1 MWKMKIGIILCCIGG
16 IFVSVG
22 CTPESNH
29 YSPQE
34 MVNQALAAEA
44 KPLAFYGEST
54 SVISENGKEVER
66 FTMKEWRNDEGK
78 IRTELLGGDGEGKL
92 VSVNDGTSVISYDQ
106 TQNQAM
112 IIDDSEILD
121 LNHPSPKEQVDFI
134 LEKII
139 KTHEISDGKEAEIAG
154 RKTQHIIAEP
164 KKDNNLYDKQ
174 ELWIDKENWIVLKM
188 ISVIGDET
196 LETVYNQ
203 IDLNVNI
210 PEEKF
215 SLDLP
220 ENVEIKNLTEES
232 PDREIT
238 LEDAP
243 KELGKSIL
251 YIPETKEWQID
262 KVELIE
268 LTGEFKRKEVSM
280 DYIKNDV
287 PFLNVSVFKT
297 PDEAIDK
304 DLLPNEQTITIR
316 GKRGTYTNDESFHSL
331 LWDENGLRYSL
342 LIANH
347 DMELKQIMEIAEK
360 MVLLKESAQ
369 KGDKNDQ

>member
-1 MWKMKIGIILCCIGG
+1 MS
-16 IFVSVG
+16 FG

-34 MVNQALAAEA
+34 MVNQALAAEV

-54 SVISENGKEVER
+54 SVISENGKEVKR

-78 IRTELLGGDGEGKL
+78 IRTELQGGDRGEKW

-106 TQNQAM
+106 TQNQAV
-112 IIDDSEILD
+112 IIDDPEILE
-121 LNHPSPKEQVDFI
+121 LNQPSPKKQVDFI
-134 LEKII
+134 LEKIV
-139 KTHEISDGKEAEIAG
+139 KTHEISDGKEEEIAG

-164 KKDNNLYDKQ
+164 KKDNNLYGKQ

-188 ISVIGDET
+188 ISVIGDQTQET
-196 LETVYNQ
+196 IYNE
-203 IDLNVNI
+203 IDFDTNI

-220 ENVEIKNLTEES
+220 KDVEIKNLNEES
-232 PDREIT
+232 PVREIT
-238 LEDAP
+238 LEDVP

-251 YIPETKEWQID
+251 YIPETNEWQID

-268 LTGEFKRKEVSM
+268 FSGEFKRKEVSM

-287 PFLNVSVFKT
+287 PFLNLSVFKT
-297 PDEAIDK
+297 PDKAIDEN
-304 DLLPNEQTITIR
+304 LLPNEQTITIR

-342 LIANH
+342 LIDNQNI
-347 DMELKQIMEIAEK
+347 ELKQIKELIEK
-360 MVLLKESAQ
+360 MVLFKEDMQ
-369 KGDKNDQ
+369 KGDKNGQ